1 VRGDTSTLFTITP
14 APPRPALPSVQSAD
28 GQRLADGQTRTGPNR
43 KVLAIV
49 GGIVAAAVACVVTLL
64 TLFSSSSSEPPTTT
78 ATTGAVTTKS
88 GPPPVTESTES
99 SAVPPPT
106 TSTDPGSTSGDP
118 DPFVRTLAAAGVD
131 TSLPGG
137 NAELTEYLANSE
149 YTPYPAVAQALL
161 DAIGTQQ
168 LRQPVAIDAII
179 WEYEQ
184 LASAPPP
191 NRAELVDVG
200 VLKKAVVEEFN
211 SRYGGRVGDFDSLL
225 IRR

>member
-1 VRGDTSTLFTITP
+1 M
-14 APPRPALPSVQSAD
+14 
-28 GQRLADGQTRTGPNR
+28 
-43 KVLAIV
+43 
-49 GGIVAAAVACVVTLL
+49 
-64 TLFSSSSSEPPTTT
+64 
-78 ATTGAVTTKS
+78 
-88 GPPPVTESTES
+88 
-99 SAVPPPT
+99 
-106 TSTDPGSTSGDP
+106 
-118 DPFVRTLAAAGVD
+118 
-131 TSLPGG
+131 PGG
-137 NAELTEYLANSE
+137 NAELAEYLANSE

-179 WEYEQ
+179 WEYEV
-184 LASAPPP
+184 LAGAPPP